1 MLFRSI
7 GFALKNKINL
17 EDTFLVISSRASFEM
32 IQKASFIGCQ
42 LIVAISAP
50 TALAVRLANNMNIT
64 LAGFAKNKDF
74 NIYTHKK
81 RLNV

>member
-1 MLFRSI
+1 
-7 GFALKNKINL
+7 
-17 EDTFLVISSRASFEM
+17 
-32 IQKASFIGCQ
+32 
-42 LIVAISAP
+42 
-50 TALAVRLANNMNIT
+50 MNIT